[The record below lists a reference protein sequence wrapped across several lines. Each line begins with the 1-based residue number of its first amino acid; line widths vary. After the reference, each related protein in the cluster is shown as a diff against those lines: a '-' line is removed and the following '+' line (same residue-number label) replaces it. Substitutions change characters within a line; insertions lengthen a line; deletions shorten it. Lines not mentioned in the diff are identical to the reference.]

1 VSPTLISNVTDAL
14 IEEVK
19 AWQARPLEHADG
31 TGSVRGILIQVHK
44 DCDSI
49 RLKTRPRN
57 AD

>member
-1 VSPTLISNVTDAL
+1 LISNVTDAL